1 MTIIPANKR
10 DSWKVIGQLF
20 TGDAHTSI
28 SLGTHRIDD
37 LIVELLYFFMMDIN
51 TIGDIPEETD
61 AWICQDFIKDADHR
75 LDGLVI
81 RRNTVANQSERS
93 GEAVEDINGQDD
105 IAFLEKRFGSIK
117 TGWAGTNDSNAEG
130 PGCSSNL
137 FHDISRFQSLLL
149 F

>member
-10 DSWKVIGQLF
+10 DSWKAIGQLF

-51 TIGDIPEETD
+51 TICDIPEETD
-61 AWICQDFIKDADHR
+61 AWTCQDSIKDADHR

-81 RRNTVANQSERS
+81 RRNTVADQSERG
-93 GEAVEDINGQDD
+93 GEAGEDINGQDD
-105 IAFLEKRFGSIK
+105 VAFL
-117 TGWAGTNDSNAEG
+117 
-130 PGCSSNL
+130 
-137 FHDISRFQSLLL
+137 
-149 F
+149 